1 MKILNLFTVYF
12 LMLLL
17 IQGFILIVLDS
28 ISFENADM
36 SNASRK
42 ARVIGKVIIILGIV
56 LYVLRWSILG

>member
-1 MKILNLFTVYF
+1 M
-12 LMLLL
+12 
-17 IQGFILIVLDS
+17 LDS

>member
-17 IQGFILIVLDS
+17 IQGFVLIMLDS
-28 ISFENADM
+28 ISFENAGM

-42 ARVIGKVIIILGIV
+42 ARAIGKIIIILGIV
-56 LYVLRWSILG
+56 LYVMRWIILG

>member
-28 ISFENADM
+28 ISFENAGM

>member
-28 ISFENADM
+28 ISFENAGM

-42 ARVIGKVIIILGIV
+42 ARTIGKVIIILGIV
-56 LYVLRWSILG
+56 LYVMRWIILG

>member
-17 IQGFILIVLDS
+17 IQGFVLIMLDS
-28 ISFENADM
+28 ISFENAGM

-42 ARVIGKVIIILGIV
+42 ARAIGKIIIILGIV
-56 LYVLRWSILG
+56 LYVMRSIILG

>member
-17 IQGFILIVLDS
+17 IQGFVLIMLDS
-28 ISFENADM
+28 ISFENAGM

-42 ARVIGKVIIILGIV
+42 ARAIGKIIIILGIV
-56 LYVLRWSILG
+56 LYVMRLIILG

>member
-17 IQGFILIVLDS
+17 IQGFVLIMLDS
-28 ISFENADM
+28 ISFENAGM

-42 ARVIGKVIIILGIV
+42 ARAIGKVIIILGII
-56 LYVLRWSILG
+56 LYVMRCIILG